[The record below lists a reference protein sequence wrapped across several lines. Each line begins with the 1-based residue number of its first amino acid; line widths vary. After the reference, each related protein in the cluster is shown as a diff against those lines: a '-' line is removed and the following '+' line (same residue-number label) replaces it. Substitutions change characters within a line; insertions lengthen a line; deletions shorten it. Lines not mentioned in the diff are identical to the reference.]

1 MQVIGDEAVY
11 SSNPMLQVLLY
22 PEVTWALPTF
32 SGQEDTSTYQRNITH
47 RSLLTLVILIH
58 QYPTQRGSLGDR
70 EIKRNPVLTRDQH
83 QRESSLTVTGI
94 TCSSHCLQG

>member
-22 PEVTWALPTF
+22 PGVTWALPTF

-47 RSLLTLVILIH
+47 
-58 QYPTQRGSLGDR
+58 
-70 EIKRNPVLTRDQH
+70 
-83 QRESSLTVTGI
+83 
-94 TCSSHCLQG
+94 